1 MCQNMNGNRSET
13 KPGRAAR
20 AHDSNIL
27 GERMP
32 EEKVSPEVQ
41 QRLRELYEQ
50 LPQNTR
56 YSAPPASEE
65 NQWISGVED
74 REFDGVLLERV
85 PTWTRKTAYEEWA
98 RLRGLEAKKMNAA
111 TDS

>member
-1 MCQNMNGNRSET
+1 MV
-13 KPGRAAR
+13 PV
-20 AHDSNIL
+20 L
-27 GERMP
+27 GERMLR
-32 EEKVSPEVQ
+32 EEVKPEVQ

-56 YSAPPASEE
+56 YSAPPAGEE
-65 NQWISGVED
+65 DQWISGIMD

-98 RLRGLEAKKMNAA
+98 RLRGLEMKGPL
-111 TDS
+111 